1 MAHCSARDAESKL
14 ISYLITYR
22 LLISK
27 HVHEIGKHVK
37 MTGGAQTFYTDKLSL
52 QKFTCKMVKK
62 KKFFIFFI
70 VVATFNSLNKFLN

>member
-1 MAHCSARDAESKL
+1 M
-14 ISYLITYR
+14 ITYR

-37 MTGGAQTFYTDKLSL
+37 MTGGAKTFSTDKLSL

-62 KKFFIFFI
+62 KKVFIFFI
-70 VVATFNSLNKFLN
+70 VVATVRSIKK